1 MAGATDAG
9 SQDASGNR
17 NPGRSKSRSARR
29 AAVVVGALA
38 LGALAGGGGAMAVP
52 GLLKPKTTVS
62 TAVSV
67 STETSTETT
76 SETVTSTE
84 SAAPWSAAPSDS
96 TTSTDSA
103 AAASSGEWPGGS
115 GYTAIIE
122 STDSVAKANE
132 IKTQALDAGLDAG
145 LLYSSDY
152 GSLNPGY
159 WVVFSGDFQTATEAN
174 SRVSDAKDLGF
185 DGAYPRFIRP

>member
-1 MAGATDAG
+1 
-9 SQDASGNR
+9 
-17 NPGRSKSRSARR
+17 
-29 AAVVVGALA
+29 
-38 LGALAGGGGAMAVP
+38 MAVP